1 MYLIRM
7 FFLIF
12 NIRCVS
18 LFFFHIH
25 CFVVVSRVHL
35 YILCWPLL
43 PSLPLI
49 SVANYFYKMLLVYW
63 FIVLYMF
70 VCAFEQFNGR
80 SVTRN
85 QVTKKGVKKV
95 SDMMSNGL
103 TTNGALIIGS
113 YLMLLVYRFFC
124 DLFLLILLYDDD
136 LYSYHFLI
144 LWVILYH

>member
-1 MYLIRM
+1 
-7 FFLIF
+7 
-12 NIRCVS
+12 
-18 LFFFHIH
+18 
-25 CFVVVSRVHL
+25 
-35 YILCWPLL
+35 
-43 PSLPLI
+43 
-49 SVANYFYKMLLVYW
+49 MLLVYW

-113 YLMLLVYRFFC
+113 YLMLLVHRFFC
-124 DLFLLILLYDDD
+124 DLFLLILLCDDD
-136 LYSYHFLI
+136 LVFL
-144 LWVILYH
+144 

>member
-1 MYLIRM
+1 
-7 FFLIF
+7 
-12 NIRCVS
+12 
-18 LFFFHIH
+18 
-25 CFVVVSRVHL
+25 
-35 YILCWPLL
+35 
-43 PSLPLI
+43 
-49 SVANYFYKMLLVYW
+49 
-63 FIVLYMF
+63 MF

-124 DLFLLILLYDDD
+124 DLFLLIKLSVVGVFVFLTYDFDP
-136 LYSYHFLI
+136 LI
-144 LWVILYH
+144 LI